1 MKKSIILLYILITS
15 ICNGQTNDKI
25 KADNFEYT
33 EIGLNDYVITEI
45 EGMTKEE
52 IYNKALNWVK
62 ETYKNPEVVLKMKIE
77 NEKLRIEAIAIDLLK
92 VKGFSSNLSY
102 IIEISFRDNKYR
114 FELSSLLYE
123 NTVDY
128 KKIPNFKTDK
138 KMLKNF
144 GNTPIDIENYFN
156 RLNQGM
162 KDYIIGKSEDKW

>member
-52 IYNKALNWVK
+52 IYNKALNWIK
-62 ETYKNPEVVLKMKIE
+62 ESYKNPEVVLKMKIE